1 MRLAGSTAIVTGGA
15 GEIGAAVVMTLAAQG
30 ARVAVADI
38 DEDRGR
44 RVAQQGGAGA
54 ERAFVRA
61 DMTSPERVNSAV
73 AEVADMWGPVDIAVN
88 VVGWTLSTPF
98 LEEQPA
104 YWRRVVDLNLMSA
117 VYLSG
122 AVLPGMVASGSG
134 RIVFVSSL
142 AGRIGRRD
150 KALYSASKSG
160 LIGLAK
166 ALALDF
172 ASHDITINC
181 VAPGATDTAQMR
193 GQGDSYTAYA
203 LRNIPRGRFATPQDQ
218 ANAVAF
224 LASPEAAHITGQ
236 TLAVDGGAT
245 MVLPRSS
252 QALRLDARVDA
263 IERQARQLI
272 SDLRRR
278 ESTVSPEPL
287 VNPICHSENAH
298 RDDLR
303 VEVAMELP
311 AFLAP
316 DKDRAHH
323 LVIAVTFFND
333 GEAPLIAQGPEVIEK
348 DLQQDEVLGNEA
360 DVPAHK
366 LPQLLARREIVH
378 PRDFLKEGK
387 ETAVAP
393 HDDLEKQ
400 IFFRVHVVV
409 DAALEDAKLVGDVLH
424 RGGVV
429 ALAVKE
435 LRSRLYDL
443 FFARAR
449 LLGAAPAAG
458 GRLCRRHRN
467 LSVCPASQMDV
478 MISPCLLP
486 GQQFC
491 YQANNLANG

>member
-15 GEIGAAVVMTLAAQG
+15 GEIGEAVVLALSALG

-44 RVAQQGGAGA
+44 LIAQADKAGA
-54 ERAFVRA
+54 ERVFLRT
-61 DMTSPERVNSAV
+61 DMSSPEQVSSAV
-73 AEVADMWGPVDIAVN
+73 AAITRMWGPVGIAVN

-98 LEEQPA
+98 LEEKPA

-117 VYLSG
+117 VYLSS

-245 MVLPRSS
+245 MVLPAAGR
-252 QALRLDARVDA
+252 RLYGWTPA
-263 IERQARQLI
+263 
-272 SDLRRR
+272 
-278 ESTVSPEPL
+278 STPL
-287 VNPICHSENAH
+287 S
-298 RDDLR
+298 
-303 VEVAMELP
+303 
-311 AFLAP
+311 
-316 DKDRAHH
+316 
-323 LVIAVTFFND
+323 
-333 GEAPLIAQGPEVIEK
+333 
-348 DLQQDEVLGNEA
+348 
-360 DVPAHK
+360 
-366 LPQLLARREIVH
+366 
-378 PRDFLKEGK
+378 
-387 ETAVAP
+387 
-393 HDDLEKQ
+393 
-400 IFFRVHVVV
+400 
-409 DAALEDAKLVGDVLH
+409 AKLASWSPTSAAD
-424 RGGVV
+424 RPP
-429 ALAVKE
+429 
-435 LRSRLYDL
+435 S
-443 FFARAR
+443 ARN
-449 LLGAAPAAG
+449 
-458 GRLCRRHRN
+458 HW
-467 LSVCPASQMDV
+467 
-478 MISPCLLP
+478 
-486 GQQFC
+486 
-491 YQANNLANG
+491 